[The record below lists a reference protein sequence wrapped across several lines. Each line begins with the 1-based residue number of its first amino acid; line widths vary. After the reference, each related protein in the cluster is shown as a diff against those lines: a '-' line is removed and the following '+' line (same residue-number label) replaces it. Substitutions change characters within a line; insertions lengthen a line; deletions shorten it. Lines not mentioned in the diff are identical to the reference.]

1 MNEMILRV
9 VKCGECFTV
18 KSEKSDDGVLNKRTL
33 VLQELGGKYANCY
46 VVSALGNLA
55 TIQFD
60 EGDIVIATLRFQSRE
75 YNGQMF
81 MDVVATEL
89 IKKYKGKNARDK
101 TKQDCPT
108 APEGALTDIPGADP
122 CHPWHDGQRYPCK
135 DLPRPERLHSLPE
148 HLPK

>member
-1 MNEMILRV
+1 MEARILRV

-18 KSEKSDDGVLNKRTL
+18 KSEKSEGGVLNKRTL

-89 IKKYKGKNARDK
+89 IK
-101 TKQDCPT
+101 
-108 APEGALTDIPGADP
+108 
-122 CHPWHDGQRYPCK
+122 H
-135 DLPRPERLHSLPE
+135 
-148 HLPK
+148 

>member
-1 MNEMILRV
+1 METKILRV

-18 KSEKSDDGVLNKRTL
+18 KSEKSEGGVLNKRTL
-33 VLQELGGKYANCY
+33 VLQELGGKFEPTY

-89 IKKYKGKNARDK
+89 IKK
-101 TKQDCPT
+101 
-108 APEGALTDIPGADP
+108 
-122 CHPWHDGQRYPCK
+122 
-135 DLPRPERLHSLPE
+135 
-148 HLPK
+148 